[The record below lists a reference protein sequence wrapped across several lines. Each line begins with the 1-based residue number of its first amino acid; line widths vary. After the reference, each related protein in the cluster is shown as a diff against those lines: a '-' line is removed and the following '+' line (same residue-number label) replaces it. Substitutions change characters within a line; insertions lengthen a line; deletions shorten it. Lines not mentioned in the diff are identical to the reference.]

1 MDEKIYKYI
10 KEHSSVASPA
20 LGWVEKQTHLRTNY
34 GRMLSGSVQGELM
47 RMLVLMSGARR
58 VLELGT
64 FTGYSSICL
73 AGALPEDRHLDTLE
87 VNDELEDLILEGF
100 RRAGVS
106 EKITLHLG
114 DCKKTLRALADKIIA
129 AASASKTGGDAPECA
144 PSAESL
150 LYDMAFIDANKREY
164 CEYYSL
170 VLPLVRP
177 GGWILADNV
186 LWDGKVCEETVSQDR
201 QTQGILRFNE
211 MVAADPRVENVIL
224 PIRDGINLIRV
235 RGQI

>member
-73 AGALPEDRHLDTLE
+73 AGALPEDGHLDTLE

-114 DCKKTLRALADKIIA
+114 DCKKTLRDLAA
-129 AASASKTGGDAPECA
+129 AASSSGKGDEASGCA
-144 PSAESL
+144 PSGSSL

-224 PIRDGINLIRV
+224 PIRDGVNLIRV
-235 RGQI
+235 RGEI

>member
-73 AGALPEDRHLDTLE
+73 AGALPEDGHLDTLE

-114 DCKKTLRALADKIIA
+114 DCKQTLRALAA
-129 AASASKTGGDAPECA
+129 AVSSSEKGDGASDCASSG
-144 PSAESL
+144 SSL

-186 LWDGKVCEETVSQDR
+186 LWDGKVCEETVSSDR

-224 PIRDGINLIRV
+224 PIRDGVNLIRV
-235 RGQI
+235 RGEI